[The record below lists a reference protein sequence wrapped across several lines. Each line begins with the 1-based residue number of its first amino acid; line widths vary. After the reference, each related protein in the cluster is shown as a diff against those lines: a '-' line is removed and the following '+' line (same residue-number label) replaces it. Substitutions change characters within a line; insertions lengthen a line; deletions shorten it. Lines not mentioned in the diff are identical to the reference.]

1 MIVLMGKLKA
11 NFVQAMRRLVNR
23 RIHPHHHR
31 EAISS
36 SADTGA
42 ASRHPLFGAL
52 KGLVRV
58 MPGTDL
64 TEPADPAWGSD

>member
-1 MIVLMGKLKA
+1 MDNLKA
-11 NFVQAMRRLVNR
+11 NFVRAMRGLVNR
-23 RIHPHHHR
+23 WMHPRHRR

-36 SADTGA
+36 PADTGA
-42 ASRHPLFGAL
+42 APRHPLFGAL

-64 TEPADPAWGSD
+64 TEPADPAWGGE